1 MAARHEARG
10 PRRRPF
16 VKSSPTPCEQ
26 FYGLRSRAFSL
37 TPDLRFVYHSQ
48 SHTRAVEDVTA
59 GLRHRE
65 GLIVVTGEVGT
76 GKTMLCRTLLETFE
90 ARTFQSVILD
100 PLLTVED
107 LLYQVLTDFGLISEA
122 RGRRKE
128 PFTEVTRHHLV
139 DTLQKFLASLIPL
152 DAHAVIMIDE
162 AQHLGPQVLEEIRLL
177 SNFET
182 DEAKLLQIVL
192 VGQPNLDALLRRP
205 DMRQLNQ
212 RVARRCELQPLT
224 PGEVRDYVERRLLV
238 ASGPAPGEADA
249 PPAAAAERATDG
261 ALHTGSYAQF
271 TPAALEAIAA
281 ISHGIPRVVNTLCD
295 RALEAGFVRKVNPI
309 DVDAVIAGA
318 EHLKLP
324 VPELAPVKVRR
335 WQPAAAAVAVVA
347 ALLAVWWW
355 TREPNAP
362 AATAAPSAGQSAPA
376 SAPPS
381 SGPLRAGPAPTTE
394 VPTERAPASPAP
406 ASPAPTS
413 PAPAAVTAPG
423 AAAPANSPAAVAA
436 PAPRAVTPVPPES
449 YQIVVAAFRTE
460 QRAAAVADGIRA
472 AGLPVTT
479 RLDST
484 GNWHSIVVGP
494 YRTSA
499 EAQTA
504 QASLER
510 QGFADTRIT
519 FNGPDVR

>member
-1 MAARHEARG
+1 M
-10 PRRRPF
+10 
-16 VKSSPTPCEQ
+16 KNSPTPCEQ
-26 FYGLRSRAFSL
+26 FYGLRARAFSL

-48 SHTRAVEDVTA
+48 SHTRAVEEVTT
-59 GLRHRE
+59 GLRRRE

-128 PFTEVTRHHLV
+128 PFTDVTRHHLV
-139 DTLQKFLASLIPL
+139 DTLHKFLTSLIPL

-205 DMRQLNQ
+205 DMQQLNQ

-224 PGEVRDYVERRLLV
+224 SGEVRDYVVRRLQV
-238 ASGPAPGEADA
+238 ASEPPPADAKASGPLDAD
-249 PPAAAAERATDG
+249 ELATDV
-261 ALHTGSYAQF
+261 ATPPPTEAVQF
-271 TPAALEAIAA
+271 TPEALEAVAA

-295 RALEAGFVRKVNPI
+295 RALEAGFERKINPI
-309 DVDAVIAGA
+309 DVDAVFAGA

-324 VPELAPVKVRR
+324 VPERAPARMRSWK
-335 WQPAAAAVAVVA
+335 PALLAAAAVVVA
-347 ALLAVWWW
+347 LIGIWWFSHS
-355 TREPNAP
+355 TPVSPATAPGSRVIPDSPTPSPAAATAPATAAAPSESVSQPANQAPSAPTATTGVTPSAAPASGTQIAPPQSGSAATPASATASSSAP
-362 AATAAPSAGQSAPA
+362 AAGSTA
-376 SAPPS
+376 
-381 SGPLRAGPAPTTE
+381 R
-394 VPTERAPASPAP
+394 
-406 ASPAPTS
+406 
-413 PAPAAVTAPG
+413 
-423 AAAPANSPAAVAA
+423 
-436 PAPRAVTPVPPES
+436 VPPES

-460 QRAAAVADGIRA
+460 QRATAVANGIKA
-472 AGLPVTT
+472 SGLPVAT

-484 GNWHSIVVGP
+484 GSWYSIVVGP

-504 QASLER
+504 QASLAR
-510 QGFADTRIT
+510 QGFTETRVT